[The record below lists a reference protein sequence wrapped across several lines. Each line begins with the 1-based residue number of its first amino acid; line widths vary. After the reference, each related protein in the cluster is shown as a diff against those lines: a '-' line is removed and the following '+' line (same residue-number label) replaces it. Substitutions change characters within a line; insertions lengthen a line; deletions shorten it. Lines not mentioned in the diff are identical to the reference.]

1 MAVPAHDT
9 RDYAFAKKFNLE
21 IIPVLEGGDITKEAY
36 TEDGIHINSGFLN
49 GMDKPTAIKTMLE
62 YLEAHSI
69 GKKKIN
75 YKFREWIFARQRYW
89 GEPVPI
95 VYLDNGEIHALD
107 DDELPLVLPEL
118 DDYKGKMVKPL
129 LKMPP
134 NGKNIIIMVFM
145 VFVKLQLC
153 QVQPDLVGILCAIWI
168 LIMIMS
174 YAIGSF

>member
-69 GKKKIN
+69 GKKKSIISSVN
-75 YKFREWIFARQRYW
+75 GFLLVKDI
-89 GEPVPI
+89 GESQF
-95 VYLDNGEIHALD
+95 
-107 DDELPLVLPEL
+107 
-118 DDYKGKMVKPL
+118 L
-129 LKMPP
+129 LY
-134 NGKNIIIMVFM
+134 I
-145 VFVKLQLC
+145 
-153 QVQPDLVGILCAIWI
+153 
-168 LIMIMS
+168 
-174 YAIGSF
+174 